1 MSVYKS
7 EKGPL
12 LERALQSV
20 WDDQTR
26 KPDQIVLIEDGPLPA
41 ELEEVVQKLQAA
53 FKVLCRAKRQSRAQ
67 EQQSCDQSSLQSK
80 AAEPSAQF
88 EVQSSKF
95 FAEQS
100 GRAER
105 KVQSSLQGK
114 EAEPSA
120 QFEVQ
125 SSKFKDQRSKI
136 LTVVKLP
143 VNGGLTKALNVG
155 LQHVTSDLV
164 ARMDSDDIAAPNRF
178 ELQER
183 FLEEHPDIDIVGG
196 SMQEFDDEHEC
207 LNIRHYPQTHE
218 EACKYIVKAC
228 PLAHPAVMMRKRMFD
243 EGLKYDERYRMS
255 QDIKLWYDAILSGYK
270 IANLPD
276 VCLYFR
282 QQGDVFRRRSRVKA
296 WNEFKI
302 YMNGIYRMHGLFT
315 LAYRYP
321 IARYIFRNLPP
332 SLVKR
337 IYESGMRKRVLEK

>member
-1 MSVYKS
+1 MTISVLMSVYKS

-12 LERALQSV
+12 LKRSLQSV
-20 WDDQTR
+20 WDDQSR
-26 KPDQIVLIEDGPLPA
+26 KPDQIVLIEDGPVPA
-41 ELEEVVQKLQAA
+41 ELELIVDRFQLSVNATG
-53 FKVLCRAKRQSRAQ
+53 VSTM
-67 EQQSCDQSSLQSK
+67 
-80 AAEPSAQF
+80 
-88 EVQSSKF
+88 
-95 FAEQS
+95 
-100 GRAER
+100 
-105 KVQSSLQGK
+105 
-114 EAEPSA
+114 
-120 QFEVQ
+120 
-125 SSKFKDQRSKI
+125 
-136 LTVVKLP
+136 TVVKLP
-143 VNGGLTKALNVG
+143 VNGGLTKALNAG
-155 LQHVTSDLV
+155 IKHVTSNLV

-183 FLEEHPDIDIVGG
+183 FLEEHPEIDIVGG

-207 LNIRHYPQTHE
+207 LNVRHYPQTHE
-218 EACKYIVKAC
+218 EACTYIVKAC

-243 EGLKYDERYRMS
+243 EGLHYDERYRMS
-255 QDIKLWYDAILSGYK
+255 QDIKLWYDAILAGYK
-270 IANLPD
+270 MANLPD

-332 SLVKR
+332 SLVKK

>member
-1 MSVYKS
+1 MTISVLMSVYRS
-7 EKGPL
+7 EQAACL
-12 LERALQSV
+12 QRALQSV

-26 KPDQIVLIEDGPLPA
+26 KPDQIVLIEDGALTT
-41 ELEEVVQKLQAA
+41 ELYEVV
-53 FKVLCRAKRQSRAQ
+53 Q
-67 EQQSCDQSSLQSK
+67 EQQSCVQSSLQSK
-80 AAEPSAQF
+80 AAEPSA
-88 EVQSSKF
+88 
-95 FAEQS
+95 
-100 GRAER
+100 
-105 KVQSSLQGK
+105 
-114 EAEPSA
+114 
-120 QFEVQ
+120 
-125 SSKFKDQRSKI
+125 KI

-155 LQHVTSDLV
+155 LKHATGDLI

-183 FLEEHPDIDIVGG
+183 FLEEHPEIDIVGG

-207 LNIRHYPQTHE
+207 LNVRHYPQTHE

-255 QDIKLWYDAILSGYK
+255 QDIKLWYDAILAGYK

-315 LAYRYP
+315 TAYRYP

-332 SLVKR
+332 SMVKK

>member
-1 MSVYKS
+1 MSISVLMSVYKS

-41 ELEEVVQKLQAA
+41 ELEEVVQRLQAA
-53 FKVLCRAKRQSRAQ
+53 FKVQ
-67 EQQSCDQSSLQSK
+67 EQQSCDQSSLQGK
-80 AAEPSAQF
+80 EAEPSAQF

-105 KVQSSLQGK
+105 KVQ
-114 EAEPSA
+114 
-120 QFEVQ
+120 
-125 SSKFKDQRSKI
+125 RSKV
-136 LTVVKLP
+136 LTVVKLQ
-143 VNGGLTKALNVG
+143 VNGGLTKALNAG

-183 FLEEHPDIDIVGG
+183 FLEEHPEIDIVGG

-207 LNIRHYPQTHE
+207 LNVRHYPQTHE

-255 QDIKLWYDAILSGYK
+255 QDIKLWYDAILAGYK

-332 SLVKR
+332 SMVKR

>member
-1 MSVYKS
+1 MTISVLMSVYKS

-41 ELEEVVQKLQAA
+41 ELEEVVQRLQAA
-53 FKVLCRAKRQSRAQ
+53 FNVQ
-67 EQQSCDQSSLQSK
+67 EQQSCLQSSLQSK
-80 AAEPSAQF
+80 AAEPSA
-88 EVQSSKF
+88 
-95 FAEQS
+95 
-100 GRAER
+100 
-105 KVQSSLQGK
+105 KV
-114 EAEPSA
+114 
-120 QFEVQ
+120 
-125 SSKFKDQRSKI
+125 

-155 LQHVTSDLV
+155 LKHVTSDLV

-178 ELQER
+178 ELQEQ
-183 FLEEHPDIDIVGG
+183 FLEEHPEIDIVGG

-207 LNIRHYPQTHE
+207 LNVRHYPQTHE

-255 QDIKLWYDAILSGYK
+255 QDIKLWYDAILAGYK

-332 SLVKR
+332 SMVKR

>member
-1 MSVYKS
+1 MTISVLMSVYRS
-7 EKGPL
+7 EQAACL
-12 LERALQSV
+12 QRALQSV

-26 KPDQIVLIEDGPLPA
+26 KPNQIVLIEDGPLPA
-41 ELEEVVQKLQAA
+41 ELEEVVQRLQAA
-53 FKVLCRAKRQSRAQ
+53 FKVQ
-67 EQQSCDQSSLQSK
+67 EQQSCVQSSLQSK
-80 AAEPSAQF
+80 AAETSA
-88 EVQSSKF
+88 
-95 FAEQS
+95 
-100 GRAER
+100 
-105 KVQSSLQGK
+105 
-114 EAEPSA
+114 
-120 QFEVQ
+120 
-125 SSKFKDQRSKI
+125 KI

-155 LQHVTSDLV
+155 LKHATGDLI

-183 FLEEHPDIDIVGG
+183 FLEEHPEIDIVGG

-207 LNIRHYPQTHE
+207 LNVRHYPQTHE

-255 QDIKLWYDAILSGYK
+255 QDIKLWYDAILAGYK

-315 LAYRYP
+315 TAYRYP

-332 SLVKR
+332 SMVKK

>member
-1 MSVYKS
+1 MTISVLMSVYKS

-12 LERALQSV
+12 LQRALQSV

-26 KPDQIVLIEDGPLPA
+26 KPDQIVLVVDGPIPA
-41 ELEEVVQKLQAA
+41 ELELIV
-53 FKVLCRAKRQSRAQ
+53 
-67 EQQSCDQSSLQSK
+67 DSLQMK
-80 AAEPSAQF
+80 VNA
-88 EVQSSKF
+88 
-95 FAEQS
+95 S
-100 GRAER
+100 GTATM
-105 KVQSSLQGK
+105 
-114 EAEPSA
+114 
-120 QFEVQ
+120 
-125 SSKFKDQRSKI
+125 
-136 LTVVKLP
+136 TVVKLP

-155 LQHVTSDLV
+155 LKHVTSDLV

-183 FLEEHPDIDIVGG
+183 FLEEHPEIDIVGG

-207 LNIRHYPQTHE
+207 LNVRHYPQTHE

-255 QDIKLWYDAILSGYK
+255 QDIKLWYDAILAGYK

-302 YMNGIYRMHGLFT
+302 YMNGIYRMHGLFS

-332 SLVKR
+332 SMVKK
-337 IYESGMRKRVLEK
+337 IYESGMRKRVLEAKPN

>member
-1 MSVYKS
+1 MSISVLMSVYKS

-41 ELEEVVQKLQAA
+41 ELEEVVQRLQAA

-67 EQQSCDQSSLQSK
+67 EQQSCVQSSLQSK
-80 AAEPSAQF
+80 AAEPSA
-88 EVQSSKF
+88 
-95 FAEQS
+95 
-100 GRAER
+100 
-105 KVQSSLQGK
+105 
-114 EAEPSA
+114 
-120 QFEVQ
+120 
-125 SSKFKDQRSKI
+125 KI

-155 LQHVTSDLV
+155 LQHVTGDLV

-183 FLEEHPDIDIVGG
+183 FLEEHPEIDIVGG

-207 LNIRHYPQTHE
+207 LNVRHYPQTHE

-255 QDIKLWYDAILSGYK
+255 QDIKLWYDAILAGYK
-270 IANLPD
+270 IANLQE

-315 LAYRYP
+315 TAYRYP

-332 SLVKR
+332 SMVKR

>member
-1 MSVYKS
+1 MGLTVSVLMSVYKS
-7 EKGPL
+7 EKAAF
-12 LERALQSV
+12 LEHALQSV

-26 KPDQIVLIEDGPLPA
+26 KPDQIVLVVDGPVPE
-41 ELEEVVQKLQAA
+41 ELELIV
-53 FKVLCRAKRQSRAQ
+53 
-67 EQQSCDQSSLQSK
+67 DSLQLRVN
-80 AAEPSAQF
+80 A
-88 EVQSSKF
+88 
-95 FAEQS
+95 S
-100 GRAER
+100 GTATM
-105 KVQSSLQGK
+105 
-114 EAEPSA
+114 
-120 QFEVQ
+120 
-125 SSKFKDQRSKI
+125 
-136 LTVVKLP
+136 TVVKLP

-155 LQHVTSDLV
+155 LIHVTGDLI

-183 FLEEHPDIDIVGG
+183 FLEEYPVDIVGG

-207 LNIRHYPQTHE
+207 LNVRHYPQTHE

-255 QDIKLWYDAILSGYK
+255 QDIKLWYDAILAGYK

-332 SLVKR
+332 SMVKR
-337 IYESGMRKRVLEK
+337 IYESGMRKRVLEKSLSHTDTLL

>member
-1 MSVYKS
+1 MTISVLMSVYKS

-26 KPDQIVLIEDGPLPA
+26 KPNQIVLIEDGPLPA
-41 ELEEVVQKLQAA
+41 ELEEVVQRLQAA
-53 FKVLCRAKRQSRAQ
+53 FK
-67 EQQSCDQSSLQSK
+67 
-80 AAEPSAQF
+80 SAD
-88 EVQSSKF
+88 
-95 FAEQS
+95 A
-100 GRAER
+100 
-105 KVQSSLQGK
+105 
-114 EAEPSA
+114 
-120 QFEVQ
+120 
-125 SSKFKDQRSKI
+125 RSNA

-155 LQHVTSDLV
+155 LKHATGDLI

-183 FLEEHPDIDIVGG
+183 FLEEHPEVDIVGG

-207 LNIRHYPQTHE
+207 LNVRHYPQTHE

-255 QDIKLWYDAILSGYK
+255 QDIKLWYDAILAGYK
-270 IANLPD
+270 IANLPE

-315 LAYRYP
+315 TAYRYP

-332 SLVKR
+332 SMVKR

>member
-1 MSVYKS
+1 MSVYRS
-7 EKGPL
+7 EQAACL
-12 LERALQSV
+12 QRALQSV

-26 KPDQIVLIEDGPLPA
+26 KPNQIVLIEDGPLPA
-41 ELEEVVQKLQAA
+41 ELEEVVQRLQAA
-53 FKVLCRAKRQSRAQ
+53 FKVQ
-67 EQQSCDQSSLQSK
+67 EQQSCVQSSLQSK
-80 AAEPSAQF
+80 AAETSA
-88 EVQSSKF
+88 
-95 FAEQS
+95 
-100 GRAER
+100 
-105 KVQSSLQGK
+105 
-114 EAEPSA
+114 
-120 QFEVQ
+120 
-125 SSKFKDQRSKI
+125 KI

-155 LQHVTSDLV
+155 LKHATGDLI

-183 FLEEHPDIDIVGG
+183 FLEEHPEIDIVGG

-207 LNIRHYPQTHE
+207 LNVRHYPQTHE

-255 QDIKLWYDAILSGYK
+255 QDIKLWYDAILAGYK

-315 LAYRYP
+315 TAYRYP

-332 SLVKR
+332 SMVKK

>member
-1 MSVYKS
+1 MQ
-7 EKGPL
+7 
-12 LERALQSV
+12 RALQSV

-53 FKVLCRAKRQSRAQ
+53 FNVLCRAKRQSRAQ
-67 EQQSCDQSSLQSK
+67 EQQSC
-80 AAEPSAQF
+80 
-88 EVQSSKF
+88 
-95 FAEQS
+95 
-100 GRAER
+100 
-105 KVQSSLQGK
+105 VQSSLQGK
-114 EAEPSA
+114 AAEPSA
-120 QFEVQ
+120 
-125 SSKFKDQRSKI
+125 KI

-183 FLEEHPDIDIVGG
+183 FLEEHPEIDIVGG

-207 LNIRHYPQTHE
+207 LNVRHYPQTHE

-255 QDIKLWYDAILSGYK
+255 QDIKLWYDAILAGYK

-315 LAYRYP
+315 TAYRYP

>member
-26 KPDQIVLIEDGPLPA
+26 KPDQIVLVVDGPVPE
-41 ELEEVVQKLQAA
+41 ELELIV
-53 FKVLCRAKRQSRAQ
+53 
-67 EQQSCDQSSLQSK
+67 DSLQLTVN
-80 AAEPSAQF
+80 A
-88 EVQSSKF
+88 
-95 FAEQS
+95 S
-100 GRAER
+100 GTATM
-105 KVQSSLQGK
+105 
-114 EAEPSA
+114 
-120 QFEVQ
+120 
-125 SSKFKDQRSKI
+125 
-136 LTVVKLP
+136 TVVKLP

-178 ELQER
+178 EMQER
-183 FLEEHPDIDIVGG
+183 FLEEHPEIDIVGG

-255 QDIKLWYDAILSGYK
+255 QDIKLWYDAILAGYK
-270 IANLPD
+270 MANLPD

-302 YMNGIYRMHGLFT
+302 YMNGIYRMHGLWT
-315 LAYRYP
+315 TAYRYP
-321 IARYIFRNLPP
+321 IARYIFRNLPTP
-332 SLVKR
+332 IVKW
-337 IYESGMRKRVLEK
+337 IYGSKLRNHVLKK